1 MYGFQ
6 GVIRS
11 FEAGFAGYHDLA
23 SHMLK
28 PRPTSLM
35 FNTQQI
41 GKPHQVIII
50 TVTVLGMRCC
60 IRKQEPGR
68 A

>member
-41 GKPHQVIII
+41 
-50 TVTVLGMRCC
+50 
-60 IRKQEPGR
+60 
-68 A
+68 